1 MEYMVIIFLS
11 IILAAV
17 QFATVMWCAKQWIG
31 KDPKAGI
38 MLLTLFL
45 AGPFGWTVLV
55 MAWVIDIVDK
65 VFPRKDV

>member
-31 KDPKAGI
+31 KDPKGWV
-38 MLLTLFL
+38 MLLVLFL

-65 VFPRKDV
+65 VFPRKL